1 MSYSIKNQNQISHK
15 TIHIYQ
21 EYLKDPKYKTEICK
35 NWERSHFCPYYNKCR
50 FAHGREELMI
60 KESTNNPNHK
70 AKDCLNFFKYGYC
83 SYGRRCCFKH
93 DERKMNEN
101 TLNKDVL
108 VLLNI
113 FNPSGNKRLAIF
125 NDLTETR
132 TNTEESQKEITEIE
146 IMETLSKKLQ
156 SNYSSSTSS
165 TAFTTKFDSIEIK
178 DDDTLNSTKEDINNS
193 NLDENT
199 FEDSFELDINQN
211 ICDLCDF

>member
-1 MSYSIKNQNQISHK
+1 MNYSIQNQNPVSQKH
-15 TIHIYQ
+15 IHIYQ
-21 EYLKDPKYKTEICK
+21 EYLKDPKFKTEMCK
-35 NWERSHFCPYYNKCR
+35 NWERTHSCPYYNKCR

-60 KESTNNPNHK
+60 KESNNNPNHK

-93 DERKMNEN
+93 DERKMNE
-101 TLNKDVL
+101 TTINKDFL

-113 FNPSGNKRLAIF
+113 FNPEGKTRLSIF

-132 TNTEESQKEITEIE
+132 ANTDKSQQEITEIE
-146 IMETLSKKLQ
+146 IFETLSKKSQ

-165 TAFTTKFDSIEIK
+165 TAFTTKFETEVK
-178 DDDTLNSTKEDINNS
+178 DDDTLNSTKEDISNS
-193 NLDENT
+193 NLDEDT
-199 FEDSFELDINQN
+199 FEENFEFEINQN